1 MVHFT
6 LLYDQKTESKYRIW
20 LHVFLFL
27 TVRFTALQPMMSMY
41 FAFHSKYFNHLKL
54 TNSNFAAFKQHID
67 FFGVK
72 FVKRALDDFQG
83 EAIIKSLTRGAN
95 SSFGNAAE
103 INLIMLKKFFIV
115 CSGADKN
122 LLEGCSEGEQ
132 TKFAGIGA
140 TVFFTA
146 VMAFI
151 AAAYALFTVF
161 DNAYPAIAFGL
172 VWGLLIFNLDRFIV
186 STIRKRDSFMNELLQ
201 ASPRIALAVI
211 IAIVISKP
219 LEIKIFE
226 KEINTVLLKE
236 KNAMA
241 LTNKKEVANYY
252 QADLDQNKAKIDS
265 LKSDISKKEKEV
277 NALYDTYITE
287 AEGTKG
293 TLKLG
298 KGPVFKEKIA
308 KHDLAK
314 AELETL
320 RTSNLTKIADAEAK
334 GKTLQANLDKKVSE
348 TQPIIDNFDGLMA
361 RINALN
367 KLPWLPSFF
376 IMLLFLAIETAPI
389 IAKLLSPKGE
399 YDFKL
404 EDLETALKATLTQDK
419 YQRDLLVKTSAV
431 MHDKVYE
438 DIAQDK
444 GLYDLQRSKA
454 KELLELQA
462 HNFVEKQKK
471 TL

>member
-1 MVHFT
+1 
-6 LLYDQKTESKYRIW
+6 
-20 LHVFLFL
+20 
-27 TVRFTALQPMMSMY
+27 
-41 FAFHSKYFNHLKL
+41 
-54 TNSNFAAFKQHID
+54 
-67 FFGVK
+67 
-72 FVKRALDDFQG
+72 
-83 EAIIKSLTRGAN
+83 
-95 SSFGNAAE
+95 
-103 INLIMLKKFFIV
+103 MLKQFFIL

-151 AAAYALFTVF
+151 ASAYALFTVF
-161 DNAYPAIAFGL
+161 DSIYPAIAFGF

-186 STIRKRDSFMNELLQ
+186 STIRKRDSFSAEFLQ
-201 ASPRIALAVI
+201 ATPRIALAII

-226 KEINTVLLKE
+226 KEIDTVLLKE

-241 LTNKKEVANYY
+241 LANKKQVSTYF
-252 QADLDQNKAKIDS
+252 QSDLDKNKAQTDS
-265 LKSDISKKEKEV
+265 LKSEITKKEKEV
-277 NALYDTYITE
+277 NALYETYITE

-293 TLKLG
+293 TMKLG

-314 AELETL
+314 SELDAL
-320 RTSNLTKIADAEAK
+320 RKTNLAKIADNDSKA
-334 GKTLQANLDKKVSE
+334 KTLQADLDKKITD
-348 TQPIIDNFDGLMA
+348 TQPIIDGFDGLMA

-404 EDLETALKATLTQDK
+404 EDIETALKATLTQDK
-419 YQRDLLVKTSAV
+419 YQRELLVKTSAQ
-431 MHDKVYE
+431 MHDRVYA
-438 DIAQDK
+438 DIAEDK
-444 GLYDLQRSKA
+444 ELYNLQRSKA

-462 HNFVEKQKK
+462 NGFVEKQKR

>member
-1 MVHFT
+1 
-6 LLYDQKTESKYRIW
+6 
-20 LHVFLFL
+20 
-27 TVRFTALQPMMSMY
+27 
-41 FAFHSKYFNHLKL
+41 
-54 TNSNFAAFKQHID
+54 
-67 FFGVK
+67 
-72 FVKRALDDFQG
+72 
-83 EAIIKSLTRGAN
+83 
-95 SSFGNAAE
+95 
-103 INLIMLKKFFIV
+103 MLKQFFIL
-115 CSGADKN
+115 CSGADSEI
-122 LLEGCSEGEQ
+122 LEGCSQGEQ
-132 TKFAGIGA
+132 TKYAGIGA

-151 AAAYALFTVF
+151 ASTYALFTVF
-161 DNAYPAIAFGL
+161 DNLYPALLFGL
-172 VWGLLIFNLDRFIV
+172 VWSLLIFNLDRFIV
-186 STIRKRDSFMNELLQ
+186 STIRKRDKFGSEFLQ
-201 ASPRIALAVI
+201 ATPRIILAII

-241 LTNKKEVANYY
+241 LENKKEVANYFKS
-252 QADLDQNKAKIDS
+252 DLEKNKAEIAS

-277 NALYDTYITE
+277 NTLYETYITE

-308 KHDLAK
+308 KHNLASAQLDTIRK
-314 AELETL
+314 NNLE
-320 RTSNLTKIADAEAK
+320 KIGEK
-334 GKTLQANLDKKVSE
+334 EKTAAVLQADLDKKVTE
-348 TQPIIDNFDGLMA
+348 TQPIIDGFDGLMA

-367 KLPWLPSFF
+367 KLPSLPSFF
-376 IMLLFLAIETAPI
+376 IMLLFLAIETSPI

-404 EDLETALKATLTQDK
+404 EDLETALKATLEQDK
-419 YQRDLLVKTSAV
+419 YQRNLLVKTSAM

-444 GLYDLQRSKA
+444 NLYDLQRKKA
-454 KELLELQA
+454 TELLELQA
-462 HNFVEKQKK
+462 TNFVEKQKR